1 MTTRNILEDQICYIL
16 LVHAVFFSVKGD
28 CLVHFVTDKVALYG
42 EKEEKQR
49 PANAPLVN
57 LSDADILLSSENSAR
72 RCNSK
77 GRGTIYNPVLG
88 ICCHFCR
95 FIFSAFFLTIV
106 TD

>member
-1 MTTRNILEDQICYIL
+1 
-16 LVHAVFFSVKGD
+16 VKGD